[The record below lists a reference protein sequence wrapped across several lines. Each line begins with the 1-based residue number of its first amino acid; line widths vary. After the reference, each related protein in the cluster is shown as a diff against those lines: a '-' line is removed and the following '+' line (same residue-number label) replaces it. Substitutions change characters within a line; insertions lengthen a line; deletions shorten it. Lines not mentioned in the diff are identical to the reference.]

1 MKQFVYLALLGLL
14 SNEAVE
20 AISFR
25 PNGKQ
30 SPWSAKAPDA
40 PSGIVKTGYQPADKG
55 AIFYNRVIPSN
66 FSQDSDDKLMRSLIS
81 KYAIEGRT
89 DDLPNGTFVLSKH

>member
-1 MKQFVYLALLGLL
+1 MNVQ
-14 SNEAVE
+14 
-20 AISFR
+20 FR
-25 PNGKQ
+25 PNSYQ
-30 SPWSAKAPDA
+30 SPWSAKAKDG
-40 PSGIVKTGYQPADKG
+40 PSGIVATGYNPRDKG